1 MGQGQSN
8 AVGRDGRHSGPSR
21 PPRSR
26 LAFQAQASVS
36 PSGAFGLG
44 SHDFNK
50 LEDKSLVE
58 RYKALKAERSE
69 KRQAGLDAFQTDSCT
84 IYMLLALL
92 LSRTMI
98 TSLLESSEEDA
109 YGLNNLFH
117 KCTCLTKWANNIGIA
132 VKSVIVLVLCVLAGT
147 LQLLPIF
154 LVGWYQPGDVEK
166 GYLARIVKGD
176 DEVCLD

>member
-1 MGQGQSN
+1 MGQDQSN
-8 AVGRDGRHSGPSR
+8 AIGPDGRQSGGSSR
-21 PPRSR
+21 PVSRSR
-26 LAFQAQASVS
+26 LAYQAQASDS

-58 RYKALKAERSE
+58 RYKVYKAERS
-69 KRQAGLDAFQTDSCT
+69 KKAGPDAFQTDSCT

-92 LSRTMI
+92 FSRTMI
-98 TSLLESSEEDA
+98 HSLLESSEEDA

-132 VKSVIVLVLCVLAGT
+132 VKSVIVLVLCLLAGT

-154 LVGWYQPGDVEK
+154 LVGWYQPGDIEK
-166 GYLARIVKGD
+166 GYLARVVKGD
-176 DEVCLD
+176 DEVCFD